1 MYWDRGYCFL
11 RLGWGCTWVRFVC
24 LSVCCVCLGLFLLF
38 VVGPPFLL
46 GFGSLRSGFLFPC
59 GVFVGV
65 WLPPGWA
72 SSWVPFRFSP
82 CVGVRHEQQRKD
94 SIMEYAT
101 TLTPSNVEVT
111 WTQDVG
117 YITNVVYDV
126 STRTIL
132 VVWDGKV
139 VKCRIGGYER
149 ELAVSLWKALTKAK
163 EARDLVY
170 LFAKGNWSPN
180 EWFCGVFNHT
190 EEWLDAEES
199 LHSVVEA
206 WQEEQRANRLLP

>member
-1 MYWDRGYCFL
+1 
-11 RLGWGCTWVRFVC
+11 
-24 LSVCCVCLGLFLLF
+24 
-38 VVGPPFLL
+38 VVGPPFLF
-46 GFGSLRSGFLFPC
+46 GFGSLRSGFLFFFPA
-59 GVFVGV
+59 VSS
-65 WLPPGWA
+65 WA
-72 SSWVPFRFSP
+72 SGFLPAGRPRGFRFGSLP
-82 CVGVRHEQQRKD
+82 VSGFGTKQQRKD

-101 TLTPSNVEVT
+101 TLTPSNVKVT

-180 EWFCGVFNHT
+180 EWFCGMYNHT
-190 EEWLDAEES
+190 EDWLDAEES
-199 LHSVVEA
+199 LHSFVED